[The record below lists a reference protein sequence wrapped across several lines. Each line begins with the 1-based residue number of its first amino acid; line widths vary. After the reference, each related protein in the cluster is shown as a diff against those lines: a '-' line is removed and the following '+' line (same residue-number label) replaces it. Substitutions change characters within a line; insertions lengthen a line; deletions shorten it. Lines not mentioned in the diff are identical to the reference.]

1 MTISIYRLIIAF
13 LIIYVV
19 WGSTYLFIAIA
30 VETMPPLFLG
40 ATRFLLAGALLY
52 FCLRLSGSPA
62 PQKREWASACVSGG
76 LLFLGGNGLVCWA
89 EKIVPSGITALLI
102 AMTPLWMTLF
112 PWLAGHTARP
122 SRIIFLALSLGIA
135 GVALLISGNVHHANN
150 NYYLLGVVV
159 IILASISWAA
169 GSFAAKSMPLPTS
182 PWMSSALQM
191 IGGGLLLTIASI
203 SMQESWDISVISARA
218 WWSFLYLVSIG
229 SLVGFG
235 AYVYLLK
242 HTTMARVSTYAFVN
256 PLVAVLLGWWFID
269 EKITLHVI
277 FAGILILS
285 AVIIILRQAPAVQT
299 IANSAAK
306 SATESAPPQRSKE

>member
-1 MTISIYRLIIAF
+1 MTTSVYRLVIAF
-13 LIIYVV
+13 LIIYFV

-52 FCLRLSGSPA
+52 TVLRLSGSPA

-122 SRIIFLALSLGIA
+122 SRIIFIALGLGIA
-135 GVALLISGNVHHANN
+135 GVGLLISGNLHSAHHHH
-150 NYYLLGVVV
+150 YLLGVVV

-191 IGGGLLLTIASI
+191 IGGGLLLTLASI
-203 SMQESWDISVISARA
+203 SMQESWDISAISARA
-218 WWSFLYLVSIG
+218 WWSFLYLVTIG

-256 PLVAVLLGWWFID
+256 PMVAVLLGWWFID
-269 EKITLHVI
+269 EKITLHVLA
-277 FAGILILS
+277 AGILILS
-285 AVIIILRQAPAVQT
+285 AVIIILRQAPAAQLT
-299 IANSAAK
+299 AQS
-306 SATESAPPQRSKE
+306 SKEVAPQQKTT

>member
-1 MTISIYRLIIAF
+1 L
-13 LIIYVV
+13 LYVV
-19 WGSTYLFIAIA
+19 
-30 VETMPPLFLG
+30 
-40 ATRFLLAGALLY
+40 
-52 FCLRLSGSPA
+52 LRLSGSPA

-122 SRIIFLALSLGIA
+122 SRIIFFALSLGIA
-135 GVALLISGNVHHANN
+135 GVGLLISGNLHSAHHHH
-150 NYYLLGVVV
+150 YLLGVVV
-159 IILASISWAA
+159 IIIASISWAA

-191 IGGGLLLTIASI
+191 IGGGLLLTLASI
-203 SMQESWDISVISARA
+203 SMQESWDISAISTRA
-218 WWSFLYLVSIG
+218 WWSFAYLVIIG

-256 PLVAVLLGWWFID
+256 PMVAVLLGWWFID
-269 EKITLHVI
+269 EKITLHVLA
-277 FAGILILS
+277 AGILILS
-285 AVIIILRQAPAVQT
+285 AVIIILRQAPAAQAV
-299 IANSAAK
+299 ANSAQ
-306 SATESAPPQRSKE
+306 PQRTK